1 MSDDLLTSLVSGDPQ
16 SAERVK
22 AIVAQLRGR
31 DNLGQLAQLSGDPTL
46 QPFGQHVQQ
55 MDQQNEVEL
64 GRNAMQNRRDDLTGQ
79 QIARQQTQGDATLA
93 ETIRYHN
100 MEDQER
106 KDKLAQQKALQTQL
120 ADSQGVIDDIGQY
133 KMAPLMSRTPKNVAI
148 MEQVA
153 QQYPQFDDTMYASKK
168 KAQIAFASGP
178 QSNLMRSA
186 DVTVQHLDTA
196 DELANGLH
204 NGKYPAINSIVNFYK
219 QQTGDPSIAKF
230 NAGKSIISDE
240 VNKFVIGGGGALA
253 DREALQKQL
262 ADANSTEQLH
272 GVSNTLRTLM
282 GGQLKGLQSQFVNA
296 GLGDENAF
304 LKKLAPRTVG
314 ALGFGAAQ
322 PGPQSSALPGAT
334 GAAGPPGPP
343 PAMGGGPPQSALPGA
358 VGAAGG
364 SSPAQPPGMQ
374 TTAQDGSPITPYNR
388 AGLAT
393 AMRPDRPAPVTPA
406 TEVPGVTIV
415 KKHVNEKGELWALLS
430 DGSEK
435 KLDRTTYQ

>member
-55 MDQQNEVEL
+55 MDQQNEIEL

-106 KDKLAQQKALQTQL
+106 KDKLAQQKELQNTVANSQPNI
-120 ADSQGVIDDIGQY
+120 DSIGQY
-133 KMAPLMSRTPKNVAI
+133 NAPLPNNRSARGQAI
-148 MEQVA
+148 IDEVYR
-153 QQYPQFDDTMYASKK
+153 QYPNYDSTRFDEKK
-168 KAQIAFASGP
+168 KAQVAFGSGQ

-186 DVTVQHLDTA
+186 DVTVQHLDVA
-196 DELANGLH
+196 DQLADGLH
-204 NGKYPAINSIVNFYK
+204 NGKYPAVNALVNFYK

-272 GVSNTLRTLM
+272 GVSNALRQLM

-314 ALGFGAAQ
+314 ALGFGEAQ
-322 PGPQSSALPGAT
+322 PSALPGAT
-334 GAAGPPGPP
+334 GAAGQPPT
-343 PAMGGGPPQSALPGA
+343 MGSGPPQGAAPSGPSALPMASQSGA
-358 VGAAGG
+358 PGAR
-364 SSPAQPPGMQ
+364 PG
-374 TTAQDGSPITPYNR
+374 AISPIEATLQAQTGFQGNGQAAPRSSIVDSNGIVR
-388 AGLAT
+388 TGRRNGKRIGQLA
-393 AMRPDRPAPVTPA
+393 D
-406 TEVPGVTIV
+406 GTIV
-415 KKHVNEKGELWALLS
+415 PLE
-430 DGSEK
+430 
-435 KLDRTTYQ
+435 